1 MLERLLHVRELHDP
15 VSPTVRGESL
25 PEAQQLVDGI
35 VGELKAAGVTGE
47 GAVRPSTGGSP
58 AGPILEYARE
68 VGAGLIVI
76 GSHGRSFPV
85 LTGTPRPTRPEE

>member
-1 MLERLLHVRELHDP
+1 MLEKLLLAVDQSEHSRKAIP
-15 VSPTVRGESL
+15 ATVE
-25 PEAQQLVDGI
+25 LVDGI

-68 VGAGLIVI
+68 VGPADPV
-76 GSHGRSFPV
+76 PV